1 MKKFLKTIFGILL
14 FFSAVLMALVFFC
27 AWKPET
33 TEKIARVLYP
43 EQYMTDVLHESDGSA
58 GQDDAL
64 ESGND
69 SQTEPDGATSED
81 VRSARRSGADPWDD
95 AGIETGGEAAY
106 IAPDESE
113 ISIPQDVAGKNGYQE
128 IEGTDSEIDD
138 SEAEELEQELG
149 PGDTGEGLTFD
160 PLYYPYY
167 AMLDENGQKL
177 YRQIYANAKI
187 LNQSFAPVVPVSADA
202 LYPVISAVYN
212 DHPELFWVDTAYSA
226 KCRRSGEC
234 AAIMLQFNR
243 TAKNPESENA
253 AFEQAAETIL
263 AGAQGLENDYDKER
277 YVHDALVRN
286 VQYVRSAE
294 MSQSAYSA
302 LVNGR
307 TVCAGYARAFQYL
320 MQRLGISCYYCT
332 GYAGESHAWNIVC
345 LEGEYYNTD
354 VTWDDTGDGTYDYFN
369 KTDADYADTHI
380 RKELSVKLPPCNG
393 MKYRSDGPLS
403 EDGLRSS
410 ADAGFTEDEILHDM
424 PSYYDDCYGRIMEN
438 GTGNYTFSNVIE
450 GKELFEEW
458 DRAYRAEEYKN
469 EYMIEAMRGIGA
481 KSCHLNLNVER
492 LADDRY
498 LVTHELQLQ

>member
-1 MKKFLKTIFGILL
+1 MGMFLFLSVL
-14 FFSAVLMALVFFC
+14 LMALLFFC

-33 TEKIARVLYP
+33 TEKIARILYP
-43 EQYMTDVLHESDGSA
+43 EQYMTDVSQKA
-58 GQDDAL
+58 DDADVQNDAA

-69 SQTEPDGATSED
+69 SQTEADATAED
-81 VRSARRSGADPWDD
+81 TQSGQENDTVPWD
-95 AGIETGGEAAY
+95 GGEIEAGGDAVY
-106 IAPDESE
+106 ITPDESE
-113 ISIPQDVAGKNGYQE
+113 ISIPQEVAGRNGYQE

-138 SEAEELEQELG
+138 PEAEELEQELG
-149 PGDTGEGLTFD
+149 MGDTGEGLTFD

-177 YRQIYANAKI
+177 YRQIYANAKK
-187 LNQSFAPVVPVSADA
+187 LNEAFVPVIPVSANA

-234 AAIMLQFNR
+234 AAIMLEFNR
-243 TAKNPESENA
+243 TANDPERENA

-263 AGAQGLENDYDKER
+263 SGAQALSSDYDKER
-277 YVHDALVRN
+277 YVHDALVRSI
-286 VQYVRSAE
+286 QYVRSAE
-294 MSQSAYSA
+294 MNQSAYSA

-320 MQRLGISCYYCT
+320 MQRLGIPCYYCT
-332 GYAGESHAWNIVC
+332 GYSGESHAWNIVC
-345 LEGEYYNTD
+345 LEGEYYNVD

-393 MKYRSDGPLS
+393 MKYRSDDPLS

-410 ADAGFTEDEILHDM
+410 ADAGFTENEILRDM
-424 PSYYDDCYGRIMEN
+424 ASYYDDCYSRIMEN
-438 GTGNYTFSNVIE
+438 GIGAYTFSNVIE

-481 KSCHLNLNVER
+481 KSCHLNLDVEQ
-492 LADDRY
+492 LTDDRY